1 MKKNSIYMLSVAFFF
16 ACVIFIIY
24 RYVHEK
30 KRNAIVPPTLKE
42 RKGTAGIG
50 NEWEKTKK
58 MAAYYTDAAR
68 KNPDNQKAFLALA
81 SLFIQESR
89 VTGDYLYYD
98 AAAMSCVEH
107 VLSADPRDFDALTM
121 KALLYM
127 SQHHFS
133 DGLAVAEHA
142 QKINPYNAFVYG
154 ILVDGNVEMGNYAKA
169 VEYADKMVS
178 IRPDLRSYS
187 RISYLREIHGDNEG
201 AIEAMKLAVE
211 AGAPGDEPTEWARVH
226 LGQLYENV
234 NDLQSAEMCYRV
246 SLEERPGYPYA
257 LAGMAHIAKT
267 QKNYNKAIQLLEQA
281 ESLMS
286 NVYFKEEL
294 INVYRENGSDT
305 KADAL
310 AKGMIT
316 EMKDASRKAA
326 SDPNAGHY
334 TDKEFALAYLQV
346 KDYDSALKHALMEY
360 NRRPLNIDVN
370 ETVGWVYYNMGE
382 YQKALPYMHAAIKT
396 NSKNPVLISRAELLF
411 RQTGTA
417 SAPGYTKQ

>member
-16 ACVIFIIY
+16 ACVIFILY
-24 RYVHEK
+24 KYVYEK
-30 KRNAIVPPTLKE
+30 KRDAVVQLTLKE
-42 RKGTAGIG
+42 RKGAAAVG

-68 KNPDNQKAFLALA
+68 KNPDNQKALLALA
-81 SLFIQESR
+81 SLFIQEAR

-98 AAAMSCVEH
+98 AAAMSCVAH
-107 VLSADPRDFDALTM
+107 VLSADPRNFEALTI
-121 KALLYM
+121 KALLLM

-133 DGLAVAEHA
+133 DGIAVAEEA
-142 QKINPYNAFVYG
+142 QKINPFNAFVYG
-154 ILVDGNVEMGNYAKA
+154 ILVDGNVEMGNYVAA
-169 VEYADKMVS
+169 VEYSDKMVS

-246 SLEERPGYPYA
+246 SLEQRLGYPYA
-257 LAGMAHIAKT
+257 LAGLARIAKS
-267 QKNYNKAIQLLEQA
+267 QKDYKKAIQLLENA
-281 ESLMS
+281 EKSMS
-286 NVYFKEEL
+286 NVSFKEEL
-294 INVYRENGSDT
+294 INVCRENGNNA
-305 KADAL
+305 KAEAL
-310 AKGMIT
+310 ANEMIT
-316 EMKDASRKAA
+316 EMEDASRKAA

-334 TDKEFALAYLQV
+334 TDKELALAYLQV
-346 KDYDSALKHALMEY
+346 KDYDNALKHALMEY

-382 YQKALPYMHAAIKT
+382 YQKALPYMHAAMKT
-396 NSKNPVLISRAELLF
+396 NSKNPVLMSRATLLF

-417 SAPGYTKQ
+417 LTP

>member
-1 MKKNSIYMLSVAFFF
+1 
-16 ACVIFIIY
+16 
-24 RYVHEK
+24 
-30 KRNAIVPPTLKE
+30 
-42 RKGTAGIG
+42 
-50 NEWEKTKK
+50 
-58 MAAYYTDAAR
+58 
-68 KNPDNQKAFLALA
+68 
-81 SLFIQESR
+81 
-89 VTGDYLYYD
+89 
-98 AAAMSCVEH
+98 
-107 VLSADPRDFDALTM
+107 M

-334 TDKEFALAYLQV
+334 TDKELALAYLQV

>member
-1 MKKNSIYMLSVAFFF
+1 MKKNAIYMLSVAFFF

-24 RYVHEK
+24 KYVHEK
-30 KRNAIVPPTLKE
+30 KRDAVVPLTLKE
-42 RKGTAGIG
+42 RKGAAAIG

-107 VLSADPRDFDALTM
+107 VLSADPQNFEALTIM
-121 KALLYM
+121 ALLHM

-133 DGLAVAEHA
+133 DGIAVAEKA

-169 VEYADKMVS
+169 VEYSDKMVS

-201 AIEAMKLAVE
+201 SIEAMKLAVE

-234 NDLQSAEMCYRV
+234 NDLRSAEVCYRL

-257 LAGMAHIAKT
+257 LAGLSHIAKS
-267 QKNYNKAIQLLEQA
+267 QKDYKRAIQLLQDA
-281 ESLMS
+281 ESSMS
-286 NVYFKEEL
+286 NVSFKEEL
-294 INVYRENGSDT
+294 INLYRENGNNI

-310 AKGMIT
+310 AKEMIS
-316 EMKDASRKAA
+316 EMEDASKKAA
-326 SDPNAGHY
+326 ADPNAGHY
-334 TDKEFALAYLQV
+334 TDKELALAYLQV
-346 KDYDSALKHALMEY
+346 KDYDDALKHALMEY

-382 YQKALPYMHAAIKT
+382 YQKALPYMQAAMKT
-396 NSKNPVLISRAELLF
+396 KSKNPVLMSKAALLF
-411 RQTGTA
+411 SRTG
-417 SAPGYTKQ
+417 SAFNP